1 LAARI
6 APLSAVS
13 GLHERPIRLGLFSF
27 SPFQEEERNGSLR
40 MVGITV
46 EIDRAQDRLVTI
58 TVNPKLGDSSVDS
71 VDSDAKSLFD

>member
-1 LAARI
+1 LSGGKTAATKGWPKSARW
-6 APLSAVS
+6 LSTA
-13 GLHERPIRLGLFSF
+13 LRRT
-27 SPFQEEERNGSLR
+27 SPQLR

-46 EIDRAQDRLVTI
+46 EIDRAHDRLVTI

>member
-1 LAARI
+1 
-6 APLSAVS
+6 
-13 GLHERPIRLGLFSF
+13 
-27 SPFQEEERNGSLR
+27 